1 MGEQSEN
8 LAGLRGQIDKL
19 DREIVDRLQ
28 RRAALAIRVGEE
40 KGKGKGSP
48 IYVPEREHQVLDHI
62 TSTAKGG
69 PLNAV
74 ALKSIY
80 REVLSACR
88 ALEEEISVA
97 YLGPENTFTHQA
109 ALQSFGSTVKLEAAA
124 SVDHVFQLVE
134 KGLADYGVVPL
145 ENSTEGGV
153 TPTLDSFV
161 QYLDT
166 ALQICGEIVL
176 PIAHHLISSS
186 DRDAVQVVYSHPQA
200 LAQCRG
206 WLAAEL
212 PHADTIEVVSTAAAV
227 ARVKNEPGAAA
238 IASQLAAE
246 AEGVPI
252 IANSIQDRV
261 DNVTR
266 FAILGKQLPASTEN
280 DRTALLFSVLDRPGS
295 LYNALGIFAKHNVNL
310 TFILSRPSRRR
321 TWDYYFFVILIGHPE
336 RDPVFTAL
344 TELEKHCVLVRVLG
358 AWPAHSAS

>member
-1 MGEQSEN
+1 MGKQKRALVE
-8 LAGLRGQIDKL
+8 LRRQIDAL

-28 RRAALAIRVGEE
+28 RRAALAVRVGKE
-40 KGKGKGSP
+40 KGDDVP
-48 IYVPEREHQVLDHI
+48 IYVPERERKVLGNVAAAAED
-62 TSTAKGG
+62 G
-69 PLNAV
+69 PLSANAITT
-74 ALKSIY
+74 IY

-88 ALEEEISVA
+88 AQEKEISVA

-109 ALQSFGSTVKLEAAA
+109 ALMSFGSAVELQAAA

-134 KGLADYGVVPL
+134 RGLADYGVVPL

-166 ALQICGEIVL
+166 ALQICGELVL
-176 PIAHHLISSS
+176 PIAHHLISISARE
-186 DRDAVQVVYSHPQA
+186 DVQAVYSHPQA

-206 WLAAEL
+206 WLAEEL

-227 ARVKNEPGAAA
+227 ARVKHEPGAAA
-238 IASQLAAE
+238 IASELAAE

-252 IANSIQDRV
+252 VANSIQDRV

-266 FAILGKQLPASTEN
+266 FAILGKQLPASTDN
-280 DRTALLFSVLDRPGS
+280 DRTALLFSVMDQPGS

-321 TWDYYFFVILIGHPE
+321 TWDYYFFAILIGHPAT
-336 RDPVFTAL
+336 DPVNTAL
-344 TELEKHCVLVRVLG
+344 KELEKNCVLVRVLG
-358 AWPAHSAS
+358 AWPAEDPAGA

>member
-1 MGEQSEN
+1 MRKPSGI
-8 LAGLRGQIDKL
+8 LADLRREIDQI

-28 RRAALAIRVGEE
+28 RRAALAIRIGKE
-40 KGKGKGSP
+40 KGGNLP
-48 IYVPEREHQVLDHI
+48 IYVPERERQVLGHVA
-62 TSTAKGG
+62 SAAKDG
-69 PLNAV
+69 PLSAKAV
-74 ALKSIY
+74 TTIY

-88 ALEEEISVA
+88 AQEKEISVA

-109 ALQSFGSTVKLEAAA
+109 AIQSFGSAVKLQAAA

-134 KGLADYGVVPL
+134 RDLADYGVVPL

-186 DRDAVQVVYSHPQA
+186 PRDAVQVVYSHPQA

-206 WLAAEL
+206 WLAEEL

-238 IASQLAAE
+238 IASELAAE

-266 FAILGKQLPASTEN
+266 FAILGKQLPDSTDN
-280 DRTALLFSVLDRPGS
+280 DRTALLFSVMDQPGS
-295 LYNALGIFAKHNVNL
+295 LYNALGIFAKYNVNL

-321 TWDYYFFVILIGHPE
+321 TWDYYFFAILIGHPAK
-336 RDPVFTAL
+336 DPVHTAL
-344 TELEKHCVLVRVLG
+344 AELEKQCVLVRVLG
-358 AWPAHSAS
+358 AWPTANPSGA

>member
-1 MGEQSEN
+1 MDKRSEI
-8 LAGLRGQIDKL
+8 LAGLRRQIDKL

-28 RRAALAIRVGEE
+28 RRAELAIRVGEE
-40 KGKGKGSP
+40 KGRDNP
-48 IYVPEREHQVLDHI
+48 VYVPEREHQVLGQVAAA
-62 TSTAKGG
+62 AKGG
-69 PLNAV
+69 PLNAA

-88 ALEEEISVA
+88 ALEDEISVA

-109 ALQSFGSTVKLEAAA
+109 ALQSFGNAIKLEAAA

-176 PIAHHLISSS
+176 PIAHHLISNSE
-186 DRDAVQVVYSHPQA
+186 RDAIQVVYSHPQA

-206 WLAAEL
+206 WLAEEL
-212 PHADTIEVVSTAAAV
+212 PRADTIEVVSTAAAA
-227 ARVKNEPGAAA
+227 ARIKDEPGAAA

-280 DRTALLFSVLDRPGS
+280 DRTALLFSLIDQPGS
-295 LYNALGIFAKHNVNL
+295 LYTALGIFAKHNVNL

-321 TWDYYFFVILIGHPE
+321 TWDYYFFAILIGHPARE
-336 RDPVFTAL
+336 PVLTAL
-344 TELEKHCVLVRVLG
+344 SELEKHCVLVRVLG
-358 AWPAHSAS
+358 AWPAQSGSQG